1 MKYFISFKWM
11 DKDRETYSAEGCGHS
26 IIELDSP
33 VTSYESLD
41 EITNKIKLQNTRID
55 KVVIL
60 NWQRM
65 ELPE

>member
-1 MKYFISFKWM
+1 MKYFISFKWL
-11 DKDRETYSAEGCGHS
+11 DKDTEMYQTEGCGHT
-26 IIELDSP
+26 IVELDSP
-33 VTSYESLD
+33 ITSYESLKD
-41 EITNKIKLQNTRID
+41 ITNKIKLQNTRID